1 MNYPRESETST
12 LLDTSIIIARKQY
25 IKKLN

>member
-12 LLDTSIIIARKQY
+12 SRDTPIIITKKQY